1 MHYFQMKKKDIQKM
15 TDGELA
21 IFWDYAK
28 QEYEK
33 GYSAFRVRFVS
44 NLDANG
50 NRPHID
56 LPDEFYRECKALAKK
71 YMKNT
76 MDMLQEEME
85 SRGVGAYK
93 L

>member
-1 MHYFQMKKKDIQKM
+1 MKKKDIKGM
-15 TDGELA
+15 SDGQLA

-33 GYSAFRVRFVS
+33 GYSAFRVRLVGSS
-44 NLDANG
+44 NDG
-50 NRPHID
+50 MRPHID
-56 LPDEFYRECKALAKK
+56 LPDEFYRECKGVAKK

>member
-1 MHYFQMKKKDIQKM
+1 MHYFQVKRKDIAEM

-33 GYSAFRVRFVS
+33 GYSAFRVRFVGSS
-44 NLDANG
+44 NDG
-50 NRPHID
+50 MRPHIN
-56 LPDEFYRECKALAKK
+56 LPDEFNREVKALAKQ
-71 YMKNT
+71 YMKQT
-76 MDMLQEEME
+76 LDMLQDEME
-85 SRGVGAYK
+85 ERNMGAYK

>member
-28 QEYEK
+28 QEYNK
-33 GYSAFRVRFVS
+33 GYTGFRVKLLGS
-44 NLDANG
+44 SHDD
-50 NRPHID
+50 NRPVID
-56 LPDEFYRECKALAKK
+56 LPDEFYRECKGVAKK